1 MERLWQH
8 IYGELHVNPEEYSV
22 LHTECPLN
30 PKQNREKMTQIVFET
45 FNTPAFYVSV
55 QAVLSLYASGR
66 TTGMVIDSGDGVT
79 HAVPVYG
86 AWTQR
91 HAVECLNVG
100 GRNLTDHLMKQLS
113 ERGYPFST
121 AAKWDI
127 VSDIKERLCYIALDY
142 EQENQR
148 AGKTIDLEKS
158 YELPDGQVITIGNER
173 FRTPEA
179 LFQPSLMGQETPGVH
194 TKIVESV
201 MRCDPSIQS
210 EMYSNIVLVRSPYV
224 YMTFPPV
231 Y

>member
-1 MERLWQH
+1 VQQGIVHHWDDMERLWQH
-8 IYGELHVNPEEYSV
+8 IYNELHVNPEEYPV

-30 PKQNREKMTQIVFET
+30 PKQHREKMTQIVFET
-45 FNTPAFYVSV
+45 FNTPAFFVSV

-66 TTGMVIDSGDGVT
+66 TTGMVVDSGDGIT
-79 HAVPVYG
+79 HIVPVYG

-91 HAVECLNVG
+91 HAVERVNVG
-100 GRNLTDHLMKQLS
+100 GRNLTDHLMKQLT

-142 EQENQR
+142 EQEIQR

-173 FRTPEA
+173 FCTPEA
-179 LFQPSLMGQETPGVH
+179 LFQPSLMGQDSPGIH
-194 TKIVESV
+194 TKVVNSI
-201 MRCDPSIQS
+201 MQCDANIQS
-210 EMYSNIVLVRSPYV
+210 EMYSNLVFVR
-224 YMTFPPV
+224 
-231 Y
+231 